1 VLAALSTG
9 NKIGLAV
16 TAGAFVAFALA
27 AAMLVP
33 RYRPEFPGRRGLAPF
48 IVVTVALFL
57 LTMTAVFVFGQ
68 EEEEQEQEAIQSLLY

>member
-48 IVVTVALFL
+48 IVVTIALFL
-57 LTMTAVFVFGQ
+57 LTMTAVFVFGR
-68 EEEEQEQEAIQSLLY
+68 EEEEGEQEAIESLLY